1 MSNINKHK
9 LKNQQTTQKVD
20 RYNTANF
27 SLSDKLIFYNQKMKE
42 FLKIKAEH
50 RTELGNLKSLKTSS
64 VNVLQFKMDE
74 MTKKMRNEINRL
86 KQEESRHEESQVNE
100 SKRIQAQI
108 NFLKENNEQLTE
120 VLDEFLN
127 RVVNLEKALGPLKY
141 ILIIKKIFLIF

>member
-1 MSNINKHK
+1 MSNFNKHK

-50 RTELGNLKSLKTSS
+50 RSELGNLKSLKTSS

-108 NFLKENNEQLTE
+108 NFLKENNEQLTV

-127 RVVNLEKALGPLKY
+127 RVVNLEKALGPLK
-141 ILIIKKIFLIF
+141 